1 MNERQD
7 GQYSTNSDDLEF
19 YSLSSRF
26 DFEAIVKI
34 LEERFPNH
42 SNESPALEFLSPAL
56 EPEALR
62 QIFSLACRAT
72 SFENFCDE
80 LDALKTSRDK
90 QTESVDEEL
99 RRELATAQI
108 FNNFVVAI
116 LEKRRRIGASFL
128 RRHVQEISPKVAQEL
143 DFDAYSTEPTVHIFG
158 AQVSR
163 LCDLVFSVPFKD
175 RSKGAQ
181 PIVVPLEHK
190 STRTRAVVFQLL
202 TSLVLVLQY
211 IQRRKDRFQRSD
223 KKFVWPFLLLFY
235 TGAQPWERVLNFPDL
250 FATPDPELDKR
261 WIFKLPFKFVSL
273 FARSKEQIE
282 DDPWLETFFALT
294 KAAERIVAKKDATAE
309 DWKKAW
315 DDAFKTLA
323 GKIDPTDVEELEIC
337 GEFFI
342 FVSKVAVRQGWKP
355 PTREEITDKL
365 EELGGGTN
373 MTREIKSFYDLG
385 RQSGWED
392 GRQSGWE
399 DGKQEGVRNML
410 EQCIV
415 LRFPRIAQPT
425 LRAILSITDVELLR
439 SIFNVACTSDS
450 LDSFQ
455 RDVRRMASVN

>member
-1 MNERQD
+1 MNEPQD
-7 GQYSTNSDDLEF
+7 LQATANIDDSDR

-26 DFEAIVKI
+26 EFESVVKV
-34 LEERFPNH
+34 LKGRFPDYPDDA
-42 SNESPALEFLSPAL
+42 PALASLSPAL

-62 QIFSLACRAT
+62 HIFNLVCRAP
-72 SFENFCDE
+72 SFETFCDE
-80 LDALKTSRDK
+80 LNAFLASRDARSK
-90 QTESVDEEL
+90 SIDDER

-116 LEKRRRIGASFL
+116 LEKRRRIGAAFL
-128 RRHVQEISPKVAQEL
+128 KRHVEEISPKVAQEL

-190 STRTRAVVFQLL
+190 STQTRAVVFQLL

-211 IQRRKDRFQRSD
+211 VQRHKERFQRKD

-235 TGAQPWERVLNFPDL
+235 TGARPWKKILNLPDL
-250 FATPDPELDKR
+250 FATPDAALDKR

-273 FARSKEQIE
+273 FTRSKKQIE
-282 DDPWLETFFALT
+282 ADPWLEAFLALT
-294 KAAERIVAKKDATAE
+294 KAAERIVVKKDATSE

-315 DDAFKTLA
+315 NDAFKTLA
-323 GKIDPTDVEELEIC
+323 GKIDPDDEEELEIC

-342 FVSKVAVRQGWKP
+342 FVSKVAMRQGWIP
-355 PTREEITDKL
+355 PTRDEIAYKL
-365 EELGGGTN
+365 EELGGEVN
-373 MTREIKSFYDLG
+373 MTRKIESFYDLG
-385 RQSGWED
+385 RISGLE
-392 GRQSGWE
+392 
-399 DGKQEGVRNML
+399 EGEQRGLRNML
-410 EQCIV
+410 KNCIV
-415 LRFPRIAQPT
+415 LRFPQTSQTTINN
-425 LRAILSITDVELLR
+425 ILSITDSNVLE

-450 LDSFQ
+450 LDAFQ
-455 RDVRRMASVN
+455 KNIRGIAPIN